1 MIASHFPS
9 TTIKQQLTD
18 YNYKATANRWVQAM
32 MDKNKKKN
40 LLKALKIYKEPW
52 CFSDLTTQS
61 TFEFENAS
69 TNISSTSDASV
80 ISQSTISWICSPHE
94 N

>member
-1 MIASHFPS
+1 MIVSHFLS
-9 TTIKQQLTD
+9 TTMKQQLTD
-18 YNYKATANRWVQAM
+18 YNYKATANCWVQAM
-32 MDKNKKKN
+32 MDKNKKN
-40 LLKALKIYKEPW
+40 LLEALKIYKEPR

-80 ISQSTISWICSPHE
+80 ISQSTIS
-94 N
+94 